1 MELLISSA
9 LPWLIA
15 VLAIIGGITFFKSAY
30 NADSQQPVKE
40 SENGRGTRATT
51 IFEKPEKQPE
61 PKQESDLNSERQHD
75 ADPKLQPKHKIF
87 LSHSG
92 AQKDFVEQLC
102 EDLER
107 FHHFPFFDKREGS
120 LPKGERFPELI
131 FQAAKQCGVAVVVVS
146 EEFFTRTKWP
156 MLELDAFVKAQKE
169 RNGYPRIL
177 PLFFKL
183 SRSQCRESA
192 RRELWLKVWRG
203 WARGDSKI
211 VVEDWVNALN
221 VFGPINGL
229 EYRSEGEVS
238 YRKAARSAIIRLVP
252 PDLQFDTTSYQG
264 SERFCKVI
272 VDKLHE
278 VEASTEYGVRVVGV
292 YGVGGLGKTSV
303 CKALYNSQYAEY
315 DGRACLVELGG
326 LSPEELQKQVLRE
339 LTQLNPE
346 LEKELHGDKVVR
358 VLKERVHK
366 HKVFLAIDNV
376 WDTSVSRDA
385 ALTFLQ
391 AGFHC
396 DSMVLVTARTRD
408 ILVRLDID
416 ENHCMEMPELDK
428 EEATKLFLHHALSSC
443 PQLEGPQCHVVEQC
457 VERCRFDK
465 GGAVGTSGFQ
475 YVPLAIKVLAGQLGG
490 SSKDPLDWREGMSK
504 LYFNLSQE
512 RVHPIFSILR
522 TCYDSLS
529 VTQQLLFMDVA
540 LFCPRPNSQLTWS
553 FRNEQEAII
562 PGNLFYWLSL
572 LHNRSLSNTKDDLQ
586 ILKRRSLVED
596 LGDGLSRITLHDLY
610 YEFAVNE
617 SQAMDFSE
625 RRWLFA
631 DYETLSKMT
640 GMVFPSTADI
650 PEDLQRIPGL
660 SCWPALRRI
669 AICNSEISSLDR
681 TELQYCSNVVLLKLV
696 NCVDI
701 KRAELHDLRCL
712 KFLEVDG
719 CWKLEAS
726 SLGIEGM
733 RKLVWLRWTASSL
746 SHPCFPDLS
755 LLKSLRVLELVGTD
769 VGWDSPKSLL
779 STLPGLEE
787 CVNLVEL
794 TLSGHVELVAFP
806 DLSCMVSLQKVW
818 FGFCWKASGL
828 RGLSSKMTQLQELR
842 LYHCNGI
849 VELPGVEELVPL
861 KKLQLDSF
869 KFTVSLPDLKKL
881 TNLDDLVC
889 SGFEFKKSRIKNS
902 VHREELSVN
911 EYDDLSELPDLSS
924 LRGLRSLV
932 LSFCDVESLHEFHIS
947 HLINLQILNCEFL
960 GALTEVP
967 DLSTLSQIR
976 VISFSSCPKLR
987 SVLEGNID
995 RLTTLQSLDVSFTA
1009 ISMLPDLSQ
1018 LKDLRALDLSSTCV
1032 TALPKDFARLATI
1045 PDLRMWG
1052 CKFMRIPLL
1061 ELLGERVPEVQEL
1074 AAMEALDNIYLV
1086 TDFDNVE
1093 EDPHPSALSVRRL
1106 LECVDCSTKQS
1117 RLRKSAVSLLS
1128 TMSLH
1133 FQSTTNRGFNTKV
1146 LDILGQ
1152 VEGGVESVIRVFC
1165 EEEDV
1170 GSLFY
1175 VIAGFIFIGHRCS
1188 ALRATETLHQ
1198 ISRRVIRFGNGDD
1211 LSRDLKFYL
1220 SVVHC
1225 LEIMFEDPVVAS
1237 AFGDEVAIDFLE
1249 KLRRLG
1255 VEHNLMRM
1263 GSVFSSRIRRFYNSG
1278 FSLENCWSDS
1288 RPMSHDELKKL
1299 YLAKIDAL
1307 LDSARVEF
1315 TSHSSF

>member
-1 MELLISSA
+1 MESLISTA
-9 LPWLIA
+9 LPWLFA
-15 VLAIIGGITFFKSAY
+15 VLAVIGGIALFKSAY
-30 NADSQQPVKE
+30 NADSQQPVKA
-40 SENGRGTRATT
+40 SENGRGTRAAS
-51 IFEKPEKQPE
+51 ISPKRNPQQEPELE
-61 PKQESDLNSERQHD
+61 ADLHAERQHD
-75 ADPKLQPKHKIF
+75 PDPKLQPKHKIF

-107 FHHFPFFDKREGS
+107 FHRFPFFDKREDS
-120 LPKGERFPELI
+120 LPKGERFPDLI
-131 FQAAKQCGVAVVVVS
+131 FQAAKQCRVAVVVVS

-183 SRSQCRESA
+183 SRAQCRESA
-192 RRELWLKVWRG
+192 RRELGLEVWRG
-203 WARGDSKI
+203 WARHDSKI
-211 VVEDWVNALN
+211 VVEDWVNALD

-238 YRKAARSAIIRLVP
+238 YRRAARSAIIRLVP
-252 PDLQFDTTSYQG
+252 PELQFDTTSYQG
-264 SERFCKVI
+264 SERFCKLI

-303 CKALYNSQYAEY
+303 CKALYNSQYAEC
-315 DGRACLVELGG
+315 DGKVCLVELGG

-346 LEKELHGDKVVR
+346 LEKDLRGDKVVR
-358 VLKERVHK
+358 LLKERLHK
-366 HKVFLAIDNV
+366 HKVFLAIGNV
-376 WDTSVSRDA
+376 WDSSVSRDTG
-385 ALTFLQ
+385 LTFLQ

-408 ILVRLDID
+408 ILVRLGID

-428 EEATKLFLHHALSSC
+428 EEATKLFLHHALPYYS
-443 PQLEGPQCHVVEQC
+443 QLEGPQRDVVEQC
-457 VERCRFDK
+457 VERCWFHK
-465 GGAVGTSGFQ
+465 GGAVSTARFQ
-475 YVPLAIKVLAGQLGG
+475 YVPLAIKVLAGQLGE
-490 SSKDPLDWREGMSK
+490 SSKDPLDWREQMSK
-504 LYFNLSQE
+504 PNFNLSQE

-522 TCYDSLS
+522 TGYDSLS

-540 LFCPRPNSQLTWS
+540 LFCPRPNSQLPRL
-553 FRNEQEAII
+553 FEIGHEAII
-562 PGNLFYWLSL
+562 PGNVFYWLSL
-572 LHNRSLSNTKDDLQ
+572 LHNRSLSDTKEDLQ

-631 DYETLSKMT
+631 DYKTLSKMT

-669 AICNSEISSLDR
+669 AISNIEISSLDR
-681 TELQYCSNVVLLKLV
+681 TELHYCSNVVLLKLV
-696 NCVDI
+696 NCPDI
-701 KRAELHDLRCL
+701 KRAELHDLGCL
-712 KFLEVDG
+712 KFLEVAG

-733 RKLVWLRWTASSL
+733 RKLVWLRWSGSSL
-746 SHPCFPDLS
+746 RYPCFPDLS
-755 LLKSLRVLELVGTD
+755 LLKSLRVLELVR
-769 VGWDSPKSLL
+769 GWDSPKSLL
-779 STLPGLEE
+779 SSLPGLDE

-794 TLSGHVELVAFP
+794 TLSEHRELDAFP
-806 DLSCMVSLQKVW
+806 DLSRMVLLAKVW
-818 FGFCWKASGL
+818 FVDCGEASGL

-842 LYHCNGI
+842 LYHCDGI
-849 VELPGVEELVPL
+849 VELPGVEELVSL

-869 KFTVSLPDLKKL
+869 KFTVSSPDLKKL
-881 TNLDDLVC
+881 TNLDDLMC
-889 SGFEFKKSRIKNS
+889 SGFSFKKSRRMKGLD
-902 VHREELSVN
+902 HREELRCN
-911 EYDDLSELPDLSS
+911 EYDDLLELPDLSS
-924 LRGLRSLV
+924 LRGLRKLH
-932 LSFCDVESLHEFHIS
+932 LSYCNVESLHEFHIS
-947 HLINLQILNCEFL
+947 HLTNLQILKCEWL
-960 GALTEVP
+960 EALTEVP

-976 VISFSSCPKLR
+976 VISFYECSKLR
-987 SVLEGNID
+987 SVVEGNID

-1018 LKDLRALDLSSTCV
+1018 LKDLRALQFCYTCV

-1052 CKFMRIPLL
+1052 CTFLRIPLL

-1074 AAMEALDNIYLV
+1074 AAMEALDNIYHV
-1086 TDFDNVE
+1086 TDLDNVE
-1093 EDPHPSALSVRRL
+1093 EGPHPSALSVRRL

-1117 RLRKSAVSLLS
+1117 RLRESAVSLLS
-1128 TMSLH
+1128 TMCLD

-1146 LDILGQ
+1146 LETLGE

-1165 EEEDV
+1165 EEEDIE
-1170 GSLFY
+1170 SLLY
-1175 VIAGFIFIGHRCS
+1175 VIVGFIFIGHRCS
-1188 ALRATETLHQ
+1188 ALRASDTPHK
-1198 ISRRVIRFGNGDD
+1198 ISRIVIRFGYDD
-1211 LSRDLKFYL
+1211 PLLRDLKFYL

-1225 LEIMFEDPVVAS
+1225 LEIMFEDPVVAR
-1237 AFGDEVAIDFLE
+1237 AFGDQVAIDFLE
-1249 KLRRLG
+1249 KLRLLG
-1255 VEHNLMRM
+1255 VKHNLKRM
-1263 GSVFSSRIRRFYNSG
+1263 SSVFFERISRFYNLGLITSAT
-1278 FSLENCWSDS
+1278 CWSDS
-1288 RPMSHDELKKL
+1288 ESIAHKLKQL

-1307 LDSARVEF
+1307 LDKARLEF
-1315 TSHSSF
+1315 LSPSSL